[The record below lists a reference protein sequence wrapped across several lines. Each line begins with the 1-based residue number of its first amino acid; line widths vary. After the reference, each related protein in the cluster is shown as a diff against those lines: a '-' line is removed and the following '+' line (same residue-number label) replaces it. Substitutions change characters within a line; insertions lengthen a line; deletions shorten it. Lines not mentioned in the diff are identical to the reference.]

1 MKIKHIFSAALTVAV
16 VGIAQ
21 SATSAQAAILGASSQ
36 CANVSFSYID
46 CAGYFDGN
54 DKGAQGSGINNLNSL
69 FGSDWSYVGD
79 QESGTVSFIS
89 GGEGSESGKASTNL
103 SGAGA
108 IAVKAGNS
116 YSLYTVADLSSFDWS
131 TTGVK
136 GVGKKGN
143 VPGLSHLSVYQSVLD
158 QEPEKPQEVPEPGIL
173 LGLVGFAG
181 MGARLK
187 QKLS

>member
-1 MKIKHIFSAALTVAV
+1 MKTQHLISAALTATVI
-16 VGIAQ
+16 GIAQ
-21 SATSAQAAILGASSQ
+21 SATSAQAAVLGGGGQ

-54 DKGAQGSGINNLNSL
+54 DKGAQGTGINNLNSL

-79 QESGTVSFIS
+79 QESGTVSFSS
-89 GGEGSESGKASTNL
+89 GGDGSQFGSATTSL

-108 IAVKAGNS
+108 IAIKAGNS
-116 YSLYTVADLSSFDWS
+116 YALYSIADLSSFDWS

-143 VPGLSHLSVYQSVLD
+143 TPGLSHLSVYKSVLD
-158 QEPEKPQEVPEPGIL
+158 QEPEKPQEVPEPGIF
-173 LGLVGFAG
+173 LGLVGLVG
-181 MGARLK
+181 MGTRLK
-187 QKLS
+187 QR